1 MCNCFSR
8 GGQLRGAFVAIFS
21 LLPAAMAF
29 GADLPE
35 VTTIPP
41 AGSAHTSEL
50 ATVTYRLSWPAGE
63 AQVWR
68 IPAPEIEQPEWG
80 SAYLLASRAYEAGGR
95 TVVEFEVGVV
105 ADEVGEYELPPIE
118 FQAHRAEDIVKNES
132 APLREAPA
140 PWGPPSESD
149 VLQVVSSKVVLIR
162 VVTDYAPIAGFSA
175 AAVACLLV
183 LLAGA
188 WGVRR
193 TLSGGP
199 VLAPLPVASD
209 PREYVHAARKHR
221 LDGDFYSFYQ
231 ALVAAAGGAAGP
243 EAIRLRARFKER
255 AREVGYGGA
264 RPTDD
269 ELDAALKDVERHLT
283 ASGG

>member
-1 MCNCFSR
+1 M
-8 GGQLRGAFVAIFS
+8 RGAFVAIFS
-21 LLPAAMAF
+21 LLPAAMVFA
-29 GADLPE
+29 GGLLE
-35 VTTIPP
+35 VTTIAP

-63 AQVWR
+63 ASAWR

-140 PWGPPSESD
+140 PWGPSSESEL
-149 VLQVVSSKVVLIR
+149 LQVVTSKAAPIR
-162 VVTDYAPIAGFSA
+162 VVTDYTPIIGVGA
-175 AAVACLLV
+175 AAFASLIV
-183 LLAGA
+183 LLAGI

-193 TLSGGP
+193 MLSGGP
-199 VLAPLPVASD
+199 VSAPLPVASD
-209 PREYVHAARKHR
+209 PREYVHVARKHR

-231 ALVAAAGGAAGP
+231 ALLAAADGVGGS